1 MTAIDFPNT
10 PSVND
15 TFTASGR
22 TWTWTGA
29 VWASN
34 TGTIAWDDISS
45 KPSTFTPSSHTH
57 AESDVTNL
65 VSDLAGKAASVHTHT
80 TAQITMAVSDKS
92 ANYAIVSGDK
102 NTLIRSTNSAITI
115 TIDNVLAIG
124 EAVQFQQF
132 GSGQITFAAGSGVT
146 LGSVD
151 SKLKTNK
158 QHSPAT
164 VICVASGVY
173 ELIGDLAA

>member
-22 TWTWTGA
+22 TWTWNGS

-34 TGTIAWDDISS
+34 TGTITWTDISG
-45 KPSTFTPSSHTH
+45 KPSTFTPST
-57 AESDVTNL
+57 
-65 VSDLAGKAASVHTHT
+65 HTHT
-80 TAQITMAVSDKS
+80 SAQITMAVSDKS
-92 ANYAIVSGDK
+92 ANYAILAGDK

>member
-1 MTAIDFPNT
+1 MTAIDFPNS

-22 TWTWTGA
+22 TWTWTGS

-45 KPSTFTPSSHTH
+45 KPSTFTPST
-57 AESDVTNL
+57 
-65 VSDLAGKAASVHTHT
+65 HTHT
-80 TAQITMAVSDKS
+80 SAQITMAVSDKS
-92 ANYAIVSGDK
+92 ANYAILAGDK
-102 NTLIRSTNSAITI
+102 NTLIRSTGSAITI

>member
-1 MTAIDFPNT
+1 MTAIDFPNS

-22 TWTWTGA
+22 TWTWNGT
-29 VWASN
+29 VWSSN
-34 TGTIAWDDISS
+34 TGTITWTDISG
-45 KPSTFTPSSHTH
+45 KPSTFTPST
-57 AESDVTNL
+57 
-65 VSDLAGKAASVHTHT
+65 HTHT

-92 ANYAIVSGDK
+92 ANYAILAGDK

-115 TIDNVLAIG
+115 TIDNVLAVG

-132 GSGQITFAAGSGVT
+132 GAGQITFAAGTGVT

-151 SKLKTNK
+151 GKLKTNK